1 MDIVWRASM
10 GREDSG
16 MVVLVVA
23 VCLDLYDGCFFCWI
37 AVEVAVVSILPTFV
51 VLVRAVDVENAGTGI
66 EVTVE

>member
-16 MVVLVVA
+16 RLA
-23 VCLDLYDGCFFCWI
+23 VCLELHDGCFFCWI
-37 AVEVAVVSILPTFV
+37 AVEVAVVSIRPTFV
-51 VLVRAVDVENAGTGI
+51 VLVRAVDVEKAGTGI